1 MALEGPIIVIEDDP
15 NDTDVISTALTEL
28 GVKNSIVTF
37 NLAKEAL
44 AYLWETKEKPL
55 LILSD
60 VRMPEMDGLTLLQSI
75 YSAEY
80 LKKKSIPFI
89 FFTVLASSDIINRA
103 YDLGVQGFY
112 KKADNYT
119 NLKDQL
125 LSIVVYWKQCLH
137 PNSELEEPR

>member
-15 NDTDVISTALTEL
+15 NDTDVISTALVEL

-37 NLAKEAL
+37 NLAREAL
-44 AYLWETKEKPL
+44 AYLWTTKEKPL

-89 FFTVLASSDIINRA
+89 FLTVLASTDIINRA

-119 NLKDQL
+119 KLKDQL

-137 PNSELEEPR
+137 PNSEVE

>member
-119 NLKDQL
+119 KLKDQL

>member
-28 GVKNSIVTF
+28 GVKNNIVTF
-37 NLAKEAL
+37 NLAKDAL

-75 YSAEY
+75 YNAEY

-89 FFTVLASSDIINRA
+89 FFTVLASTDIINRA

-112 KKADNYT
+112 QKADNYT
-119 NLKDQL
+119 KLKDQL

-137 PNSELEEPR
+137 PNSELGEPL